1 MNLTVT
7 PVAGLNSEQVR
18 SVLAAATAVP
28 SLHNSQPW
36 RFRCTPS
43 ALEVHADTARAVPVA
58 DPDHRELVLACGAA
72 LLNLRLA
79 IRALGIYPDVRLYPE
94 PSQPD
99 LLATVR
105 PQGKHPITPAEQRL
119 VDAIPRRR
127 TNRRPFLDATITEP
141 MRNELRRAAEAERC
155 WLAILS
161 PGQLP
166 ELRQL
171 VHQAHHAQQDDPEFV
186 AEWNHWAGRPGDA
199 EDGVPACSSGPLPEA
214 HDEWVLRDFS
224 AGQARPRVAGKD
236 FESDPMIAVL
246 GSFHDLPLARLQ
258 AGQALQRVLLTA
270 TNVGLSASFLSQ
282 VVEVPG
288 TRRQLRDLIGGA
300 LWPQTVL
307 RIGHG
312 SPVPRTP
319 RRKLEDVLISVDGA
333 HSAGRHDR

>member
-1 MNLTVT
+1 MDVAVT
-7 PVAGLNSEQVR
+7 PVAGLTSEQVR
-18 SVLAAATAVP
+18 SALAAATAVP

-36 RFRCTPS
+36 RFRCTPR
-43 ALEVHADTARAVPVA
+43 AFEVHADTARAVPVA

-99 LLATVR
+99 LLATVG

-119 VDAIPRRR
+119 VDAMPQRR

-141 MRNELRRAAEAERC
+141 VRNELRRAAEAERC
-155 WLAILS
+155 WLAIVS

-186 AEWNHWAGRPGDA
+186 AEWNHWVGRRPDA
-199 EDGVPACSSGPLPEA
+199 EDGVPVRSGGPLPEA
-214 HDEWVLRDFS
+214 HDQWVLRDFS
-224 AGQARPRVAGKD
+224 AGQAKPRLAGKD
-236 FESDPMIAVL
+236 FESEPMIAVL
-246 GSFHDLPLARLQ
+246 GSFHDLPLAWLQ
-258 AGQALQRVLLTA
+258 AGQAMQRVLLTA
-270 TNVGLSASFLSQ
+270 TNLGLSASFLSQ
-282 VVEVPG
+282 VLEVRE
-288 TRRQLRDLIGGA
+288 TRARLRQLIGDV
-300 LWPQTVL
+300 LWPQMVL
-307 RIGHG
+307 RVGYG

-319 RRKLEDVLISVDGA
+319 RRQIEDVLDEATNGGWPLRIN
-333 HSAGRHDR
+333 